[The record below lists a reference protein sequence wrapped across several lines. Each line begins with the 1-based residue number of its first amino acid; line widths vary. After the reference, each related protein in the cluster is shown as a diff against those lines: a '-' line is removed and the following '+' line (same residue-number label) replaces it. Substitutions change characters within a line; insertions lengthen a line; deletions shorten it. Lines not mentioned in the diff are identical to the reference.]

1 VPDSESGGGASGNS
15 IAPRTAIGFKD
26 GGRTLMLVTVDG
38 PGGTGRGGVTL
49 PQLARQLD
57 DLGAETAVNLDGGG
71 STTMVARPLGNPL
84 ATLRNVPSDGN
95 ERSDPNGVGVFVTPG
110 NGKVEDLVV
119 SGTPAVFPGMHRTLT
134 AAAIDSHQVPVA
146 LDGSAVRWT
155 AKAGSVSNG
164 LFAAPD
170 DGDRT
175 VKVRATTAT
184 AGADT
189 PVRVL
194 GRLRRLEL
202 SSKRLSIPDT
212 AVAPTILTVTGRDAQ
227 GYTAPV
233 EAADLDLEYDPA
245 VVRIQPAGERLKITP
260 VAKGGT
266 LVRIS
271 AGGETVKLP
280 TTVGVETS
288 VVYEFDNADE
298 DARWVTNGTAGTQ
311 KVLSIAPEGL
321 RLDYAKARNMGVTK
335 MPVETRIALPGAPL
349 RVRWRVWSDGATE
362 YANMYWVDAEGASK
376 SQLIGGVKAGWNDV
390 VWTLPSDTKFPIRIS
405 QFQVIETNTA
415 RQRDGAIVLD
425 RIEID
430 SAPDVELPA
439 PEPLRAD
446 RLISPDGRT
455 NGKDDWSF
463 ATLSDIQFTAADP
476 TLAKVGIAAL
486 QRIRKHKPDL
496 VVLNGDITDLGA
508 PADLK
513 LARET
518 LEAGGC
524 ELIPADRELP
534 EDHTPSG
541 ATVPCYYVPG
551 NHEAYAVSGQGTL
564 DAWKAE
570 FGAPYRT
577 FDHKGTRFILLNS
590 ALGSLR
596 ASDFGQLAML
606 EEALASA
613 VEDDAIDNVLV
624 FAHHPV
630 DDPAET
636 KASQLGDRVEVELI
650 KKLLSD
656 FRDASGKGVMMTGS
670 HAQILDVHREEG
682 VPYTVLPS
690 SGKAPYGTP
699 DRGGITGWVRWSVDD
714 DATAAEPWVTAD
726 ARAFGASVEL
736 NAPASVEVGTSAT
749 LSGSILQPNGVDQG
763 GTRRV
768 PLAYPLSVRW
778 GGSDKLAVGAGEAD
792 AAAARKA
799 GKVAILDPVTRTITG
814 LRNGSVKVS
823 VTVDSMREYTDE
835 ASLAPVTTERTI
847 DVRAYTGP
855 GPRLAAPVPVFPTQ
869 PVSTISP
876 AQTVTVSNEGD
887 APLVLGDV
895 RIVAGDAGSEGEF
908 LLAGDECADATVA
921 PGATCRVLVRYAP
934 SRAGVT
940 SQATLVF
947 DANTA
952 DGTHAVPMTASSTE
966 LPLGVDGEDGAPG
979 PAGPAG
985 ADGAPGPAGADGAPG
1000 PAGADGAR
1008 GPVGPAGPKGDTGDV
1023 PEIAVKCKLIDRRR
1037 AVRCTVVAR
1046 GEGAARAR
1054 LRASARVGR
1063 HRGRTVTRARKVA
1076 VKVDAGRRLSRTS
1089 RVRVNAAIG
1098 DAAVT
1103 IAVKPGRTART
1114 ALTR

>member
-1 VPDSESGGGASGNS
+1 
-15 IAPRTAIGFKD
+15 
-26 GGRTLMLVTVDG
+26 M
-38 PGGTGRGGVTL
+38 
-49 PQLARQLD
+49 LD

-71 STTMVARPLGNPL
+71 STTMVARGLGNPL
-84 ATLRNVPSDGN
+84 ATLRNIPSDGN
-95 ERSDPNGVGVFVTPG
+95 ERSDPNGVGVFVAPG

-119 SGTPAVFPGMHRTLT
+119 AGTPKVFPGLHRTLT
-134 AAAIDSHQVPVA
+134 AAAVDSHQTPVD
-146 LDGSAVRWT
+146 LDAAAVRWN
-155 AKAGSVSNG
+155 AQQGSVSGG
-164 LFAAPD
+164 LFAAPQ
-170 DGDRT
+170 DGNQT
-175 VKVRATTAT
+175 VRVRATTAT

-194 GRLRRLEL
+194 GKLRQLEL

-212 AVAPTILTVTGRDAQ
+212 ASAPTILTVTGRDAQ
-227 GYTAPV
+227 GFTAPV
-233 EAADLDLEYDPA
+233 EATDLDLVYDRA
-245 VVRIQPAGERLKITP
+245 VVKIQPAGEQLRITP
-260 VAKGGT
+260 VTKGGT
-266 LVRIS
+266 LVQIS

-288 VVYEFDNADE
+288 TVYEFDAADE
-298 DARWVTNGTAGTQ
+298 DKRWTTNGTAGTE

-321 RLDYAKARNMGVTK
+321 RLDYMKARNMGVTK
-335 MPVETRIALPGAPL
+335 SPAGTQIALPGAPL

-362 YANMYWVDAEGASK
+362 YSNMYWIDAEGASK
-376 SQLIGGVKAGWNDV
+376 SQLIAGVKAGWNDV
-390 VWTLPSDTKFPIRIS
+390 AWTLPSDTKFPIRIS

-430 SAPDVELPA
+430 SAPDVELPQQA
-439 PEPLRAD
+439 PLRPDA
-446 RLISPDGRT
+446 LISPDGRT
-455 NGKDDWSF
+455 NGDEDWSF

-524 ELIPADRELP
+524 DLIPAGEELP

-596 ASDFGQLAML
+596 GSDFGQLAML
-606 EEALASA
+606 EEALATA
-613 VEDDAIDNVLV
+613 VEDDAVDNVLV

-636 KASQLGDRVEVELI
+636 KASQLTDRVEVQLV

-656 FRDASGKGVMMTGS
+656 FRAASGKGVMMTGS

-682 VPYTVLPS
+682 VPYAVLPS

-714 DATAAEPWVTAD
+714 DARAAAQWVTAD
-726 ARAFGASVEL
+726 ARAFASTVEL

-749 LSGSILQPNGVDQG
+749 LSGSFLQPSGVNQG

-768 PLAYPLSVRW
+768 PLAYPVSVRW
-778 GGSDKLAVGAGEAD
+778 GGSDRLAIGSGD
-792 AAAARKA
+792 AAADAARKA
-799 GKVAILDPVTRTITG
+799 GKVAILDPVTRTFTG

-823 VTVDSMREYTDE
+823 VTLDSMREYTDE

-855 GPRLAAPVPVFPTQ
+855 GPRLSAPVPVFPTQ
-869 PVSTISP
+869 PVATISP
-876 AQTVTVSNEGD
+876 PQAVTVTNEGD
-887 APLVLGDV
+887 RPLAIGGV
-895 RIVAGDAGSEGEF
+895 RIATGDAGSEGEF
-908 LLAGDECADATVA
+908 LLVADDCTSAQVA
-921 PGATCRVLVRYAP
+921 PGAACRVLVRYAP
-934 SRAGVT
+934 SRANVT
-940 SQATLVF
+940 SQASLVL

-952 DGTHAVPMTASSTE
+952 DRSHAVPLTATSTE
-966 LPLGVDGEDGAPG
+966 LPLGRDGEDGAPG
-979 PAGPAG
+979 PQGPVGPAG
-985 ADGAPGPAGADGAPG
+985 ADGAVGPAGVVG
-1000 PAGADGAR
+1000 PAGT
-1008 GPVGPAGPKGDTGDV
+1008 AGPKGDS
-1023 PEIAVKCKLIDRRR
+1023 PQIEVKCKLVDRRR

-1054 LRASARVGR
+1054 VKASVRVAKR
-1063 HRGRTVTRARKVA
+1063 TSRTVSRTGRVA
-1076 VKVDAGRRLSRTS
+1076 VKLDAGRRLRRDS
-1089 RVRVNAAIG
+1089 RVRVDASVGGAA
-1098 DAAVT
+1098 ATVAVT
-1103 IAVKPGRTART
+1103 PGRPARAT
-1114 ALTR
+1114 LTR